1 MPIFLPLLK
10 RTGCYNNHCGS
21 ITNHTLKNKTHKLMN
36 MSVFTVLP
44 GNLKMDGN
52 AVRKSENEGD
62 LKFYI
67 NPKKQV

>member
-1 MPIFLPLLK
+1 
-10 RTGCYNNHCGS
+10 
-21 ITNHTLKNKTHKLMN
+21 MN